1 MTDSADIT
9 QARQALGRQLASLRL
24 AAGHTQH
31 SLAPLLDGYSR
42 STLANAETGQR
53 GAHRDFWVRCD
64 EVLATGGTLTHG
76 FDQIESTKRDQHELR
91 ARTSQV
97 ERVARFRQQQD
108 ATAAQAR
115 AVLEGMASQQNGPA
129 NDEPLDLLLP
139 PIPTAT
145 GHLADADYVE
155 GIRRTSQRLVTLD
168 GQHGADDIASLAVR
182 SFRAVHHRL
191 GTGAYQPKIE
201 RDLQSAAAELAEV
214 AGWLLYDADR
224 HAAARQLNT
233 EALHYAHLAGDR
245 GIEQLT
251 LNNMGNHAVRLQRPA
266 EALAIARR
274 LRASEP
280 ASPRLQAMVRLR
292 EAQALAASGQG
303 TDARRA
309 FAHTKS
315 LFQDGLR
322 DSDPPWAWWISEG
335 ELALQEAKGS
345 GNLGD
350 RSKAADLHA
359 LAVAVTPTSQPR
371 DRLLR
376 QAFQLEALVNVQAWA
391 DAETLLSLI
400 MAYVGEIGSRRT
412 ASRLLATAQAIQVD
426 AATPG
431 VVEGARWLR
440 NVLESEGYG
449 G

>member
-64 EVLATGGTLTHG
+64 EVLATGGTLAHG

-97 ERVARFRQQQD
+97 ERVARFRQQQH

-115 AVLEGMASQQNGPA
+115 AVLEGMAGQQNDPA
-129 NDEPLDLLLP
+129 DDQPLDLLLP
-139 PIPTAT
+139 PIPITT

-155 GIRRTSQRLVTLD
+155 GIRQTSQRLVTLD
-168 GQHGADDIASLAVR
+168 GQHGADDIAGLAVR
-182 SFRAVHHRL
+182 SFRAIHHRL

-224 HAAARQLNT
+224 HTAARQLNT

-266 EALAIARR
+266 EALSIARR

-280 ASPRLQAMVRLR
+280 ASPRLQARRL
-292 EAQALAASGQG
+292 
-303 TDARRA
+303 
-309 FAHTKS
+309 
-315 LFQDGLR
+315 
-322 DSDPPWAWWISEG
+322 
-335 ELALQEAKGS
+335 
-345 GNLGD
+345 
-350 RSKAADLHA
+350 
-359 LAVAVTPTSQPR
+359 
-371 DRLLR
+371 
-376 QAFQLEALVNVQAWA
+376 
-391 DAETLLSLI
+391 
-400 MAYVGEIGSRRT
+400 
-412 ASRLLATAQAIQVD
+412 IQNSHS
-426 AATPG
+426 A
-431 VVEGARWLR
+431 
-440 NVLESEGYG
+440 
-449 G
+449 